1 MTDDNSF
8 SSHNL
13 SPEKHNRL
21 IQIVFSIL
29 KLGDEW
35 LMVRIAHISDSHL
48 GCSLFQLVERKED
61 ARRCLKKA
69 IDMAMQ
75 HSPDILVHTGDLF
88 HSYMPQNDDMNFVV
102 NLFKGLKD
110 KTMLIVLQ
118 GNHDQPYGYRFSLSP
133 LRQLETMDLIVSTG
147 DQSHV
152 SLVETFDGKEVE
164 IHLVSWAPSH
174 IVNHVINDTSPNEEI
189 ALFFA
194 HDIDMPKENLPMHF
208 NYYGCGHKHNFL
220 IDEEYD
226 LGRPGS
232 TCMVN
237 WNKEMGGN
245 KRLIIVDIDNK
256 GNEYTLQTL
265 NDVREFKFL
274 TGLDITGMGS
284 EEVNVK
290 MRESLGRLS
299 PKKSKPI
306 IIMQVNGM
314 IDTETE
320 KSIERSKIL
329 KDYENKLDPLFLHI
343 EPNWQC
349 LGPRKVTLSR
359 PLDVEQSILEYM
371 TQTKDPLSSKIIE
384 KLPRLIGGNSLD
396 SSS

>member
-1 MTDDNSF
+1 M
-8 SSHNL
+8 
-13 SPEKHNRL
+13 
-21 IQIVFSIL
+21 
-29 KLGDEW
+29 GDEW

-61 ARRCLKKA
+61 ARKCLKKA
-69 IDMAMQ
+69 VEMAMQ

-102 NLFKGLKD
+102 ELFKGLKD

-118 GNHDQPYGYRFSLSP
+118 GNHDQPYGYRYALSP

-147 DQSHV
+147 DRAHTTMV
-152 SLVETFDGKEVE
+152 KKFDGKNVE

-174 IVNHVINDTSPNEEI
+174 VMNHIINSTTPKEEL

-194 HDIDMPKENLPMHF
+194 HDIDMPKDSLPMHF
-208 NYYGCGHKHNFL
+208 NYYGIGHKHNYFVDKEND
-220 IDEEYD
+220 I
-226 LGRPGS
+226 GRPGS
-232 TCMVN
+232 TCIVN

-245 KRLIIVDIDNK
+245 RRLIVVDIDSK

-284 EEVNVK
+284 DEVNMK
-290 MRESLGRLS
+290 MRESLGTLS
-299 PKKSKPI
+299 PKKNKPI
-306 IIMQVNGM
+306 IIMQVNGL

-320 KSIERSKIL
+320 KSIDRSRIL

-349 LGPRKVTLSR
+349 LGPRKVTLSK
-359 PLDVEQSILEYM
+359 PLDVEQSIIEYM
-371 TQTKDPLSSKIIE
+371 AQTNDALSSKIVG
-384 KLPRLIGGNSLD
+384 RLRILLGGD
-396 SSS
+396 SS

>member
-1 MTDDNSF
+1 M
-8 SSHNL
+8 
-13 SPEKHNRL
+13 
-21 IQIVFSIL
+21 
-29 KLGDEW
+29 GDEW
-35 LMVRIAHISDSHL
+35 QVVRIAHISDSHL

-61 ARRCLKKA
+61 ARKCLKKA
-69 IDMAMQ
+69 VGMAMQ

-102 NLFKGLKD
+102 DLFKSLKD

-118 GNHDQPYGYRFSLSP
+118 GNHDQPYGYRYSLSP

-147 DQSHV
+147 DRAHTSIV
-152 SLVETFDGKEVE
+152 RKFDGQKVE
-164 IHLVSWAPSH
+164 IHLVSWTASH
-174 IVNHVINDTSPNEEI
+174 VMDHIINSTTPKEEI

-194 HDIDMPKENLPMHF
+194 HDIDVPKVNLPMHF
-208 NYYGCGHKHNFL
+208 NYYGIGHKHNYF
-220 IDEEYD
+220 IDEEND
-226 LGRPGS
+226 IGRPGS
-232 TCMVN
+232 TCIVN
-237 WNKEMGGN
+237 WSKEMGGN
-245 KRLIIVDIDNK
+245 RRLIVVDIDST

-284 EEVNVK
+284 NEVNVK
-290 MRESLGRLS
+290 MRESLEALS

-320 KSIERSKIL
+320 RSIERSKIL

-359 PLDVEQSILEYM
+359 PLDVEQSIIEYM
-371 TQTKDPLSSKIIE
+371 SQTKDALSPKIVE
-384 KLPRLIGGNSLD
+384 RLHNLLGGGSN
-396 SSS
+396 